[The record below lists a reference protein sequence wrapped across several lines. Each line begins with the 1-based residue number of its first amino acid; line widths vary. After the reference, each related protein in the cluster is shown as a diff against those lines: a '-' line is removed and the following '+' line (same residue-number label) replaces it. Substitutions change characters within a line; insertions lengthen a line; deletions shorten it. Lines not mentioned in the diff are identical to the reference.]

1 MVRLFLGGWN
11 ARASIS
17 AELLA
22 VFTASFLASLILT
35 RAPCNVLIATMGA
48 LFLAHL
54 IVLVPLRR
62 RYANIA
68 TVIRAL
74 YLK

>member
-1 MVRLFLGGWN
+1 
-11 ARASIS
+11 
-17 AELLA
+17 
-22 VFTASFLASLILT
+22 
-35 RAPCNVLIATMGA
+35 MGA

-62 RYANIA
+62 RYANTV